1 MDFNE
6 LIGLEENSAKEIL
19 KGNGFENIKTVI
31 NAKEDEKCNKLL
43 VCAVKQTEDVITLIC
58 GKFYIIGE

>member
-6 LIGLEENSAKEIL
+6 LIGLDEELAKKIL
-19 KGNGFENIKTVI
+19 RDNGFENIKTII
-31 NAKEDEKCNKLL
+31 NSKEDEKCNKLL
-43 VCAVKQTEDVITLIC
+43 VCAVKQTEMGITLIC